1 MLLSGRWPQLTA
13 ATSRS
18 KSTFTLHYLLATM
31 ILYILKVIISAII
44 IVAVTEI
51 AKRNVFWGG
60 ILASIPLVSLLA
72 FIWLYAE
79 TRDVNKIIGLSWS
92 IFWLV
97 LPSLTLFVALP
108 LLLKIN
114 IRFPVALGLSVI
126 IMAVAYLA
134 TAMILK
140 QFGVRI

>member
-1 MLLSGRWPQLTA
+1 M
-13 ATSRS
+13 
-18 KSTFTLHYLLATM
+18 TLYA
-31 ILYILKVIISAII
+31 LKVFISACI
-44 IVAVTEI
+44 IVAVAEI

-72 FIWLYAE
+72 FIWLYIE
-79 TRDVNKIIGLSWS
+79 TRDVNKIIDLSWS

-114 IRFPVALGLSVI
+114 VRFPAALGLSVI
-126 IMAVAYLA
+126 IMAVAYLI
-134 TAMILK
+134 TALILK
-140 QFGVRI
+140 QFGVTI

>member
-1 MLLSGRWPQLTA
+1 MV
-13 ATSRS
+13 
-18 KSTFTLHYLLATM
+18 
-31 ILYILKVIISAII
+31 LYILKVIISAII

-108 LLLKIN
+108 VLLKMN
-114 IRFPVALGLSVI
+114 IRFPAALGLSVI

-134 TAMILK
+134 MAMILK
-140 QFGVRI
+140 QFGVNI

>member
-1 MLLSGRWPQLTA
+1 ML
-13 ATSRS
+13 
-18 KSTFTLHYLLATM
+18 
-31 ILYILKVIISAII
+31 LYILKVIISSII

-72 FIWLYAE
+72 FIWLYVE

-108 LLLKIN
+108 LLLKMN
-114 IRFPVALGLSVI
+114 IRFPIALGLSVI
-126 IMAVAYLA
+126 IMAVAYLT

-140 QFGVRI
+140 QFGVSI